1 MSPLVFSLSPRSLAN
16 FPMQTNASEILRIVI
31 IGAVSQGIQLCAP
44 VHDALLIESDLD
56 SIEDAVAITVECM
69 SEAAQYVLDGFRLN
83 CDVDV
88 IRWPDRYYD
97 KRGAAMWETVMKLL
111 PKNCT

>member
-1 MSPLVFSLSPRSLAN
+1 M
-16 FPMQTNASEILRIVI
+16 
-31 IGAVSQGIQLCAP
+31 
-44 VHDALLIESDLD
+44 HDALLIEADLED
-56 SIEDAVAITVECM
+56 IEDAIAITVECM

>member
-1 MSPLVFSLSPRSLAN
+1 
-16 FPMQTNASEILRIVI
+16 MQANASEILRIAI
-31 IGAVSQGIQLCAP
+31 IEAVSRGIRVCAP
-44 VHDALLIESDLD
+44 VHDALLIEADLD
-56 SIEDAVAITVECM
+56 GIEDAAAITVECM

-97 KRGAAMWETVMKLL
+97 KRGATMWETIMKLL
-111 PKNCT
+111 PKGCT